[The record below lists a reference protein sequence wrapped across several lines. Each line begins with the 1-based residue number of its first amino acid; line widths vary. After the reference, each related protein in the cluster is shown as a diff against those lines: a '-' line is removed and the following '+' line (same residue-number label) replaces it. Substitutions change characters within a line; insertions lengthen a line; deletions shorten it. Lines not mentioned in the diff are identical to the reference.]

1 MLSAM
6 SNTMPSYAG
15 ALRDLCRGSDT
26 MSEKKKRDK
35 VATRQQCALEK
46 HILRQRNNDKRA
58 VSLSP
63 VQPKKRSPSGS
74 ASSKPK
80 VGIFHP
86 LLYLSANNLKQSIAA
101 RILLNTLT
109 DLRMLSTLAR
119 TKAYVEAE
127 SVSTYSLLDERTR
140 STPSPAQGNRRD
152 SLETTKTASCGSC
165 EKESRA
171 VVELQ
176 LSLKEKDS
184 QIAELRSKYEQNGA
198 ILVREEESHGELKK
212 KYATQIAQ
220 RLNDKSMVDRYYEA
234 YQNADEEC
242 ARLEGDL
249 EVFRKEYSEA
259 KQQWHTKMQAKER
272 RIAKL
277 QDEHR
282 STIDALEVVHK
293 KEMAAKEEE
302 VKNLWAVVVEKD
314 VELDGAIKK
323 AADER
328 REYKTKAA
336 DSQRKMV
343 KASKIHWRAAEKM
356 QQKLQHDLDIRTADC
371 QDALQENE
379 KKVTDLIHR
388 NHQLEKEY
396 SCLSEMLKQK
406 FPDVEELRE
415 IIDDNFQGLQDERN
429 LRANVMQMREQIENL
444 LDRIQ
449 QMGVQL
455 TSHQHKEQDAVLD
468 QPQVRCRLCSCDL

>member
-1 MLSAM
+1 
-6 SNTMPSYAG
+6 
-15 ALRDLCRGSDT
+15 
-26 MSEKKKRDK
+26 
-35 VATRQQCALEK
+35 
-46 HILRQRNNDKRA
+46 
-58 VSLSP
+58 
-63 VQPKKRSPSGS
+63 
-74 ASSKPK
+74 
-80 VGIFHP
+80 
-86 LLYLSANNLKQSIAA
+86 
-101 RILLNTLT
+101 
-109 DLRMLSTLAR
+109 
-119 TKAYVEAE
+119 
-127 SVSTYSLLDERTR
+127 
-140 STPSPAQGNRRD
+140 
-152 SLETTKTASCGSC
+152 
-165 EKESRA
+165 
-171 VVELQ
+171 
-176 LSLKEKDS
+176 LKEKDS

-302 VKNLWAVVVEKD
+302 
-314 VELDGAIKK
+314 
-323 AADER
+323 
-328 REYKTKAA
+328 TKAA